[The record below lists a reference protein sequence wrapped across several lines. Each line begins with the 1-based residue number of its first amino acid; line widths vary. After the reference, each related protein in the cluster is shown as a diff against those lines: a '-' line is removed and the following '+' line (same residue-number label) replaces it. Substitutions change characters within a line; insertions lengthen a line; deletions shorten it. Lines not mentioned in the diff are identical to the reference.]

1 MREGFHEVL
10 IVALRKEESLVS
22 LREQIELNKNDISG
36 SRTKNRLTVQI
47 SYAMQLIMEYYS
59 MDYAI
64 LMDYVEDVVIIE
76 NPDEPTGIHLYQV
89 KTKSTDKQYLLT
101 TVIKD
106 EWFQKL
112 YKNAQKYA
120 GNVNEAALVC
130 NTDIINNKENIF
142 ANEHNCLEDIK
153 DNANIKKIVKAIADD
168 LNIAEGE
175 VDLSKFYFVKSNL
188 STKGHKDE
196 VEHQFENF
204 LLEEDSGLQ
213 ITTAR
218 AIFRII
224 YDELDARFNWELDEN
239 CSDIN
244 EIYKKKGLVSNSI
257 RNVITTGLAV
267 QLPNTNQLFEK
278 FQIKSVREMREYS
291 QRYPMIKMDMFS
303 KKEVLINTKK
313 HIVAY
318 IDDAVNSGFD
328 EFPVILGVVYE
339 KCIEDANIP
348 SSYSEEYYLKLLIM
362 LLAYKYCYGGD
373 SN

>member
-1 MREGFHEVL
+1 M
-10 IVALRKEESLVS
+10 S

-59 MDYAI
+59 MDHAI
-64 LMDYVEDVVIIE
+64 LMDYIEDVVIIE
-76 NPDEPTGIHLYQV
+76 NPEEPTGIHLYQI
-89 KTKSTDKQYLLT
+89 KTKSTDKQYSLT

-120 GNVNEAALVC
+120 DNVSEAALVC
-130 NTDIINNKENIF
+130 NTDIVNRNKTIF
-142 ANEHNCLEDIK
+142 ANEHNCLGDIK

-168 LNIAEGE
+168 LNISEEE

-204 LLEEDSGLQ
+204 LLKEDPELQ

-218 AIFRII
+218 TIFKII
-224 YDELDARFNWELDEN
+224 YDELDEKFNWELDEN

-244 EIYKKKGLVSNSI
+244 EIYKKKGLASNSI
-257 RNVITTGLAV
+257 RDVITTGLAV
-267 QLPNTNQLFEK
+267 QLPDANQLFEK

-291 QRYPMIKMDMFS
+291 QRYSMIKMDMFS
-303 KKEVLINTKK
+303 RKEVLINTKK
-313 HIVAY
+313 QIVTY
-318 IDDAVNSGFD
+318 IDDAVNSELD
-328 EFPVILGVVYE
+328 AFPAILGFVYE
-339 KCIEDANIP
+339 KCVEDANIP

-362 LLAYKYCYGGD
+362 LSAYKYCYGGG